1 MISAAEDTYLLYFLG
16 ALRRR
21 WYIVLACLIVA
32 PGVALATSLHES
44 KKYSAKA
51 EVLFKENHYEQ
62 ELFGSSAVGSS
73 SNATRQAATN
83 LKLVGLESVSQRVA
97 RVLHVSTDA
106 VSEAVSVAPQGEA
119 DLASVTATWGA
130 PVFAA
135 RLANT
140 YVRQYIAARREAM
153 HEQLAEAQHVVQA
166 QIVRMSPTERDSV
179 EGRALKARA
188 RQFGVLAALQTGNA
202 ELVSPAVPPSESFAP
217 RPKRDAILG
226 LIVGVILGAGLAL
239 LVDRLDWRLRTAED
253 IRLALRLPVL
263 GSIPLSRRLKS
274 DGALEHKTAKV
285 FRALYANLRFSGLD
299 QELRSVMFTSP
310 SDKDGRSGVAWQL
323 AAAAAS
329 CGQRVLVIR
338 ADPRKPSDAP
348 GLTTVLGGV
357 PLREVI
363 SHCEDLESG
372 ALDVLEPGPGGRL
385 DSSFLA
391 RSGLGELLLDAQ
403 EDYDLVVV
411 DTPPLAE
418 VPDGIPLART
428 VGGVVVVVRTG
439 AHSEEKLRDL
449 RVELDRLGTNTLGT
463 IITGMRAS
471 TERRGSVDLAPSL
484 EAS

>member
-21 WYIVLACLIVA
+21 WYIVLACLIVV

-51 EVLFKENHYEQ
+51 EVLFKETHYEQ
-62 ELFGSSAVGSS
+62 ELFGSSAAGP
-73 SNATRQAATN
+73 SNPTRQAATN

-97 RVLHVSTDA
+97 RMLHISA
-106 VSEAVSVAPQGEA
+106 NEVSEAVSVGSQGEA
-119 DLASVTATWGA
+119 DLASVTATWGS

-140 YVRQYIAARREAM
+140 YVRQYIAARQQASR
-153 HEQLAEAQHVVQA
+153 EQLTEAQHVVQT
-166 QIVRMSPTERDSV
+166 QIARMSPAERNSV
-179 EGRALKARA
+179 EGHALKVRA
-188 RQFGVLAALQTGNA
+188 GQFGLLAALQTGNA

-226 LIVGVILGAGLAL
+226 LIVGAILGAGLAL

-263 GSIPLSRRLKS
+263 GSVPLGRRLKS
-274 DGALEHKTAKV
+274 DGALEQRTATV

-348 GLTTVLGGV
+348 GLTSVLGGA
-357 PLREVI
+357 PLREVV
-363 SHCEDLESG
+363 SHRETAENGS
-372 ALDVLEPGPGGRL
+372 LDVLEPGPSNGLASG
-385 DSSFLA
+385 FLA
-391 RSGLGELLLDAQ
+391 RSGLDELLLDAQ

-411 DTPPLAE
+411 DTPPLAD

-428 VGGVVVVVRTG
+428 VSGVVVVVRTA